1 MNSPSFIAV
10 FVVAIPV
17 LGTGIHFPS
26 GTISESPD
34 GRWKLTCKSPA
45 DGAVD
50 LQHVILLT
58 EGQGRSVELRRFD
71 RGCSVLWSPDSSW
84 FALTDDW
91 ASDRSDVFIYSAAGR
106 VSKKSIGEQFPTNAI
121 PREELTGH
129 CYFDA
134 YQWLDRYRL
143 RFKVSGHTDEPP
155 VYSFEHE
162 YVFDLKSGRFEKAI
176 KEKSD
181 KSLQPNAIAPK
192 AP

>member
-1 MNSPSFIAV
+1 MNSLSFVAL

-17 LGTGIHFPS
+17 FSAGIHFPS
-26 GTISESPD
+26 GASNESSD
-34 GRWKLTCKSPA
+34 GKWKLTCKSPA

-50 LQHVILLT
+50 LDHVLLLT
-58 EGQGRSVELRRFD
+58 EAHGRSVELRRFD
-71 RGCSVLWSPDSSW
+71 RSCSVLWSPDSSW

-106 VSKKSIGEQFPTNAI
+106 VLKKSIGEQFPTNAV

-134 YQWLDRYRL
+134 CEWLDGHRL
-143 RFKVSGHTDEPP
+143 RFKVSGHTDEAP
-155 VYSFEHE
+155 VYSFEHD
-162 YVFDLKSGRFEKAI
+162 YVFNLKKGSFEKVI
-176 KEKSD
+176 KEKPD
-181 KSLQPNAIAPK
+181 KSLKARAVVPK